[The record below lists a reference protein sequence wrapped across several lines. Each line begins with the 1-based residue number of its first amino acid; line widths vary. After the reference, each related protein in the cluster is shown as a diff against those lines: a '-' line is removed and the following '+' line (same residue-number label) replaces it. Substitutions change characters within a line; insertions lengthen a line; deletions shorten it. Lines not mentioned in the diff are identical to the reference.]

1 VTGLGAAYNMA
12 PDLALALAV
21 AAVGLIGDPVAQTW
35 SIGGSY
41 SPILPLTSAAGIL
54 GAHNSLEG
62 DASFGRVSHPIL
74 VTSTSLIIYVG
85 RCLPQWWKCGCL
97 RGAEIRAVLQPGR
110 NVLAG

>member
-62 DASFGRVSHPIL
+62 DASFGRVSPPMH
-74 VTSTSLIIYVG
+74 VTRTLLITNAG
-85 RCLPQWWKCGCL
+85 RCLPQWWKCGRL
-97 RGAEIRAVLQPGR
+97 RGPQIRAFLQPCRDILTG
-110 NVLAG
+110 

>member
-1 VTGLGAAYNMA
+1 MA

-62 DASFGRVSHPIL
+62 DASFGRVSLHR
-74 VTSTSLIIYVG
+74 SHY
-85 RCLPQWWKCGCL
+85 
-97 RGAEIRAVLQPGR
+97 AER
-110 NVLAG
+110 